1 MPEGSANLFW
11 LIECR
16 RANGDRTADG
26 LTSVPGFREEEA
38 RELFLQFRPRTEL
51 GSWLGPDRGCLQ
63 TRKSTTEQ
71 SAISEAHTWTRF
83 TDFAR
88 GVCGSHVLPVK
99 TNLTE
104 FLYTRELVSDLIEIH
119 GLDLD
124 SSFGRTED
132 DKFLPLR
139 STKILYIFRKESSFE
154 GCPVFDSGRL
164 PNE

>member
-1 MPEGSANLFW
+1 M
-11 LIECR
+11 
-16 RANGDRTADG
+16 
-26 LTSVPGFREEEA
+26 PGFREEEA
-38 RELFLQFRPRTEL
+38 RGLFLQLHPRTEL

-63 TRKSTTEQ
+63 ARKSTTGQ
-71 SAISEAHTWTRF
+71 NAVSETHTWTHF
-83 TDFAR
+83 TNFSR
-88 GVCGSHVLPVK
+88 GACGSHALPVE

-132 DKFLPLR
+132 DKFMPLR
-139 STKILYIFRKESSFE
+139 SVKILYVFRKESSFE
-154 GCPVFDSGRL
+154 GCPVFDSGGL

>member
-1 MPEGSANLFW
+1 ML
-11 LIECR
+11 
-16 RANGDRTADG
+16 
-26 LTSVPGFREEEA
+26 GFREEEA
-38 RELFLQFRPRTEL
+38 RELFPQFCPRTEL

-63 TRKSTTEQ
+63 SCKSTTEQ
-71 SAISEAHTWTRF
+71 NAVSETHTWTRF
-83 TDFAR
+83 ADFSR
-88 GVCGSHVLPVK
+88 GVCGSDVLPVE

-124 SSFGRTED
+124 GSFGRTED

-154 GCPVFDSGRL
+154 SCPVFDSGRL